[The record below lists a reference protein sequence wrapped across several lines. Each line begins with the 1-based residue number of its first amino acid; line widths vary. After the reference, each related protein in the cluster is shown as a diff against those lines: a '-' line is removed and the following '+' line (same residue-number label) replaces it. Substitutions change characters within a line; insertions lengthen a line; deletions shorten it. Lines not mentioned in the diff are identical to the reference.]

1 MNIDRLVVDLFWLR
15 ICLLNL
21 FLLDFFTQNIFLSV
35 VFSPSVT
42 ITVFCML
49 IPSHKS
55 PVVQDSAAQTADDKT
70 SSVGSLGGWGVATP
84 WDQQL
89 KKKLLNKLRII
100 HSNKYIKFWNPKLH
114 CYNHNL
120 AITHNCMP

>member
-70 SSVGSLGGWGVATP
+70 SSVGPLGGWGGCDPVGSTV
-84 WDQQL
+84 
-89 KKKLLNKLRII
+89 KKKIAK
-100 HSNKYIKFWNPKLH
+100 
-114 CYNHNL
+114 
-120 AITHNCMP
+120 